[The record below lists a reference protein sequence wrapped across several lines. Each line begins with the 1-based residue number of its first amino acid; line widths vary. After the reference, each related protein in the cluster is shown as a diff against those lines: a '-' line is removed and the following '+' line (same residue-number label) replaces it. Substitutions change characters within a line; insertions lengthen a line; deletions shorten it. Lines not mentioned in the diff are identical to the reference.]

1 MLKEIDKELFKMKKL
16 AVLLLASGLGFGA
29 NSAVQADEV
38 RVPVGA
44 QKQSSVE
51 TPKRG
56 ISKSQVRKKFGEPSS
71 VKGPVGSPP
80 ITTWHYG
87 NMTVYFEYN
96 HVVHAVVHAG

>member
-1 MLKEIDKELFKMKKL
+1 MKKL

-29 NSAVQADEV
+29 NTAILADEV
-38 RVPVGA
+38 KVPVGA
-44 QKQSSVE
+44 QKQANVE

-71 VKGPVGSPP
+71 MSGPVGEPP
-80 ITTWHYG
+80 ISTWRYE

-96 HVVHAVVHAG
+96 HVVHAVVHAD